1 MSINKGVTGSGIEYS
16 VHACPAK
23 IEKEVATVLPGADLS
38 KLLIVPTCQR
48 AVTDL
53 VKTGEDVEKEKDELL
68 EKFMA
73 WAKKVCGSLEG
84 QGFWSDYIDP
94 CSGLA
99 MIHQD
104 SQIVY
109 NEVEALSILKG
120 YSTANAGCCKILLHP
135 KWGSSVYPAS
145 LFTCAPLPALQA
157 AITAAE

>member
-1 MSINKGVTGSGIEYS
+1 MALEEGVTSFGMEFS
-16 VHACPAK
+16 VHACPSR
-23 IEKEVATVLPGADLS
+23 IRTEVATVLPGADLD

-53 VKTGEDVEKEKDELL
+53 VKTGEEVEKEKDELL
-68 EKFMA
+68 EKFME
-73 WAKKVCGSLEG
+73 WAKKVCKTLED
-84 QGFWSDYIDP
+84 QGYWSDFIDP

-109 NEVEALSILKG
+109 SEVEALSILKG
-120 YSTANAGCCKILLHP
+120 YSTANAGCCKVLLHP

-145 LFTCAPLPALQA
+145 MFSCAPKDVLLKAIEA
-157 AITAAE
+157 AN